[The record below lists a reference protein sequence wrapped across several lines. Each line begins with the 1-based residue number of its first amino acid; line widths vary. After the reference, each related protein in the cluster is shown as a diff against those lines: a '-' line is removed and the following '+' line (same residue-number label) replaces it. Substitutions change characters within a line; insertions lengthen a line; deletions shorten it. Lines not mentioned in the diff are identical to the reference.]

1 MGLLEMITKC
11 KRTAKR
17 QPIVVFVLE
26 AYLVL
31 ASFTLMAY
39 NDGKRDTGPEV
50 AYILWGCVLCMLGLL
65 IAGIVLWFYR
75 RREHALIALAFAAYG
90 FLFYW
95 LFLPTLARA

>member
-1 MGLLEMITKC
+1 MIVNC

-39 NDGKRDTGPEV
+39 NDGKREIDLGPEV
-50 AYILWGCVLCMLGLL
+50 DCIVWGCVLSALGLL
-65 IAGIVLWFYR
+65 IAGIVLLLCR
-75 RREHALIALAFAAYG
+75 RREHALIAFAFAAYG
-90 FLFYW
+90 FLFFW